1 MRIMMLNQ
9 APKKTKGDAPH
20 YQSARIEEL
29 LNGYA
34 SPGTK
39 IELHF
44 PDDFEGAQVFK
55 TIGAQNMLNGLH
67 HIMEAPAI
75 IKKIVWAAD
84 NGYDAVIQSNTF
96 DPGVEGGRLAVGIPV
111 VGLFQTALHV
121 GATIADKIGII
132 VPLDAHLPYTW
143 RKIRAYGM
151 GNFVTGIQ
159 AIGIY
164 GEKVQEQKEEI
175 FDKTV
180 GLIRNLVDDTGAECV
195 LPLGGA
201 LIPYV
206 VDPADLAAASGVQVL
221 NTKSIGIRFTEMC
234 VDLGL
239 TQSPITYPKAKISYE
254 DFTRKAEQAS

>member
-20 YQSARIEEL
+20 YQTARIEEL
-29 LNGYA
+29 LNSYA

-39 IELHF
+39 IELDF

-75 IKKIVWAAD
+75 VKKIVWAAG

-111 VGLFQTALHV
+111 IGLFQTTLHAA
-121 GATIADKIGII
+121 ATIADKIGIT
-132 VPLDAHLPYTW
+132 VPLDAHIPYTW

-151 GNFVTGIQ
+151 ENFVTGIR

-180 GLIRNLVDDTGAECV
+180 GLIRNLVDETGAECV

-201 LIPYV
+201 LIPYI

-254 DFTRKAEQAS
+254 DFTRRAEEAS